1 MQSPVAMASDAVAP
15 TPEERTALAEARRRL
30 SMGYA
35 AQAVDGLRQ
44 LLAVNPGLVEAWRLQ
59 GIALRGLRRPAD
71 AEAALRQAWRLAPTQ
86 TSAAVSLS
94 ELLVASDRAAEA
106 REVLAPLV
114 ARDDADIQVLTA
126 EAAALKALGRL
137 EDAASAYE
145 RARQSAPDSAV
156 AEHNLAGVLG
166 ELQRF
171 AESEAAV
178 ARAFAKGLDAAE
190 TWLVHGR
197 ALQGLGDL
205 DGAAGAYEEA
215 IRRRPAF
222 ADALGDLAQLI
233 WMRTEDIAQ
242 ALAPLDGAMTQF
254 PYVPDLR
261 ARKARLLEYAGD
273 VAGAYAALDV
283 NADASL
289 GDPVIQTMAA
299 HLASS
304 FDPPVALAHAER
316 AFALAPG
323 QRAVVAGLAEA
334 QLAAGAADAA
344 ALTAQSMRERW
355 PLDQHGIGLLAVAW
369 RLTGDPR
376 YRELYDY
383 EHMVRA
389 YRIDPPDGWDTLESY
404 LADLAAALTRLH
416 GFRTH
421 PVGQS
426 LRHGSQTQQNLARS
440 DDPAIRAFFQA
451 IDGPIRRHIAWLGA
465 GEDPL
470 RCRAAADY
478 AYSGIW
484 SVLLRPG
491 GFHISHLHQM
501 GWLSSA
507 FYVALPAAIDRG
519 REGWIEFGRPGVPTE
534 PPLDAE
540 HAIKPEPGLLVLFP
554 SYMWHGTVPFSGEDP
569 RLTIAFDLTPA

>member
-1 MQSPVAMASDAVAP
+1 MGQAIPAVDS
-15 TPEERTALAEARRRL
+15 LRRL
-30 SMGYA
+30 LA
-35 AQAVDGLRQ
+35 ANPD
-44 LLAVNPGLVEAWRLQ
+44 LAEAWRLQ
-59 GIALRGLRRPAD
+59 AIALRGLRRLD
-71 AEAALRQAWRLAPTQ
+71 EAEAALREALRLEPSHV
-86 TSAAVSLS
+86 SATVALS
-94 ELLVASDRAAEA
+94 EVLVATDRAAEA
-106 REVLAPLV
+106 REVLAPFV
-114 ARDDADIQVLTA
+114 ARDDADILVLTA

-137 EDAASAYE
+137 EDAATTYE

-166 ELQRF
+166 EMQRF

-178 ARAFAKGLDAAE
+178 TRAFAKGLDAAE

-205 DGAAGAYEEA
+205 DGAADAYDEA
-215 IRRRPAF
+215 IRRRPTF
-222 ADALGDLAQLI
+222 PDALSDLAQLI
-233 WMRTEDIAQ
+233 WMRTQDIAQ
-242 ALAPLDGAMTQF
+242 ATTPLDRAMAQF
-254 PYVPDLR
+254 PHVPDLR
-261 ARKARLLEYAGD
+261 ARKAKLLEYAGD
-273 VAGAYAALDV
+273 IASAYAALDV
-283 NADASL
+283 DADASL

-299 HLASS
+299 HLAST

-334 QLAAGAADAA
+334 QLAAGDAHAA
-344 ALTAQSMRERW
+344 ARTAQSMRERW

-369 RLTGDPR
+369 RLIGDLR

-383 EHMVRA
+383 ERMVRA
-389 YRIDPPDGWDTLESY
+389 YRIDPPDGWTSLETY
-404 LADLAAALTRLH
+404 LTDLTAALTRLH
-416 GFRTH
+416 SYRTH

-470 RCRAAADY
+470 RLRATGEY
-478 AYSGIW
+478 AFNGMW
-484 SVLLRPG
+484 SVRLRPG

-507 FYVALPAAIDRG
+507 FYVALPAAIERG
-519 REGWIEFGRPGVPTE
+519 REGWIEFGRPGEPTE
-534 PPLDAE
+534 PALDAE